1 MSRKTDAKKARRK
14 KRQSGRDARW
24 IPDQVM
30 DTLFGD
36 ETEDGTAELEQAVE
50 TFNEWVTSRGW
61 TFDTDFTGDGL
72 ASWYYGPSA
81 TEFDDERLEP
91 VTRIWFKLVGDDD
104 DFPNTVSVVL
114 VGTGEDAGATYAVEP
129 EVLLEHIGAIETY
142 RAGDSVPVLG

>member
-1 MSRKTDAKKARRK
+1 VSRKSDTKKARRK
-14 KRQSGRDARW
+14 KRQAGRDARW

-30 DTLFGD
+30 DSLFGD

-104 DFPNTVSVVL
+104 DFPATVSAAL
-114 VGTGEDAGATYAVEP
+114 VGTGEDTGATYAVAP
-129 EVLLEHIGAIETY
+129 EVLLERIGAIETY
-142 RAGDSVPVLG
+142 RAGDAVPVLG